1 MPERAAIRRPA
12 DTLAELQAM
21 LPPGLVQS
29 PRQPI
34 DPPEVMEIWF
44 SPQQPSQ
51 LAGRCSGLLGVQ
63 VINLCPYFACGYRHA
78 VTRVN
83 DTWYGSSSR
92 MNA

>member
-51 LAGRCSGLLGVQ
+51 LAGRCSGLLGRS
-63 VINLCPYFACGYRHA
+63 LTPAPTSPADTATLSHA
-78 VTRVN
+78 STIPGMDHRLE
-83 DTWYGSSSR
+83 
-92 MNA
+92 